1 VAGRL
6 NEPEPR
12 SHCGPVRSDFA
23 CLVQPAWSELVSRLL
38 LIEWSQIFIKPSP
51 SSAHWAVL
59 DPTRDRS
66 QLQRRAPSSS
76 GQLQREFELVTD
88 AFLCCF
94 QARILQSELCQLTQL
109 NGVCGCDIDA
119 KEMRTRALK
128 SVACVVS
135 GLSCTRSAAAVGA
148 LAVDTHSSPDS
159 MQSGLGQLEQR

>member
-1 VAGRL
+1 MAGRL

-88 AFLCCF
+88 ANSCSLK
-94 QARILQSELCQLTQL
+94 ARDRGGIVENHSRGSVLL
-109 NGVCGCDIDA
+109 NDA
-119 KEMRTRALK
+119 KEKERRRA
-128 SVACVVS
+128 VS
-135 GLSCTRSAAAVGA
+135 QDGEERAAAMR
-148 LAVDTHSSPDS
+148 PPI
-159 MQSGLGQLEQR
+159 GQLWS